1 MTISCI
7 MSEEMRVKMLAVNGR
22 YSKKMFDLFFDK
34 MYNEYVEKMRAQ
46 RLTPVSL
53 AFIGDAVHTLYV
65 RECIAEQ
72 SDGVVGTLHA
82 AASRLV
88 NAKCQA
94 AVLDELI
101 ASGALTA
108 EEADVARRAKNA
120 HLHSRAKAASPDD
133 YHKAT
138 ALEAVIGYLHVSGEA
153 ERERE
158 LMKRCVETGLR
169 LAAKQDKN

>member
-1 MTISCI
+1 
-7 MSEEMRVKMLAVNGR
+7 MLESNGR
-22 YSKKMFDLFFDK
+22 YGEKMFDLFFDK
-34 MYNEYVEKMRAQ
+34 MYNEHVEKTRAQ

-65 RECIAEQ
+65 REYLAEQ

-94 AVLDELI
+94 NVLDELI
-101 ASGALTA
+101 KAGELSD
-108 EEADVARRAKNA
+108 EEKDVARRAKNA

-153 ERERE
+153 KREKE
-158 LMKRCVETGLR
+158 LLQRCVDIGLS
-169 LAAKQDKN
+169 LGKK

>member
-1 MTISCI
+1 
-7 MSEEMRVKMLAVNGR
+7 
-22 YSKKMFDLFFDK
+22 MFDFFFDK
-34 MYNEYVEKMRAQ
+34 MYNDYVENTTVQ
-46 RLTPVSL
+46 RLTPVGL

-65 RECIAEQ
+65 REYVTAA
-72 SDGVVGTLHA
+72 SDGVVGTLHT

-101 ASGALTA
+101 KANALTA
-108 EEADVARRAKNA
+108 GEADIARRAKNA
-120 HLHSRAKAASPDD
+120 HLHSRAKTASPDD

-138 ALEAVIGYLHVSGEA
+138 ALEAVIGYVHMSGDT

-158 LMKRCVETGLR
+158 LLRQCVDIGLR
-169 LAAKQDKN
+169 VTVKP

>member
-1 MTISCI
+1 
-7 MSEEMRVKMLAVNGR
+7 
-22 YSKKMFDLFFDK
+22 MFDLFFDK
-34 MYNEYVEKMRAQ
+34 MYNEYVEKTRAQ

-65 RECIAEQ
+65 REYLATQ

-94 AVLDELI
+94 KIYDELI
-101 ASGALTA
+101 ASGALSD

-133 YHKAT
+133 YHRAT
-138 ALEAVIGYLHVSGEA
+138 ALEAVIGYLHVSGDV

-158 LMKRCVETGLR
+158 LLELCVEIGLR
-169 LAAKQDKN
+169 AAAK

>member
-1 MTISCI
+1 
-7 MSEEMRVKMLAVNGR
+7 
-22 YSKKMFDLFFDK
+22 
-34 MYNEYVEKMRAQ
+34 MYNEYVEKTRAQ

-53 AFIGDAVHTLYV
+53 AFIGDAVHTLFV
-65 RECIAEQ
+65 REYVVEH
-72 SDGVVGTLHA
+72 SDGVVGTLHN
-82 AASRLV
+82 AASRLI

-101 ASGALTA
+101 KAGELSD

-153 ERERE
+153 KREQE
-158 LMKRCVETGLR
+158 LLKRCVQIGLR
-169 LAAKQDKN
+169 ANGKQD

>member
-1 MTISCI
+1 
-7 MSEEMRVKMLAVNGR
+7 
-22 YSKKMFDLFFDK
+22 MFDLFFDK
-34 MYNEYVEKMRAQ
+34 MYNEYVEKTRAQ

-53 AFIGDAVHTLYV
+53 AFIGDAVHTLFV
-65 RECIAEQ
+65 REYVAAQ

-94 AVLDELI
+94 KVLDELI
-101 ASGALTA
+101 ASMALT
-108 EEADVARRAKNA
+108 EEESDVARRAKNA

-138 ALEAVIGYLHVSGEA
+138 ALEAVIGHLHVTGQL
-153 ERERE
+153 EREKE
-158 LMKRCVETGLR
+158 LLDKCVEIGLS
-169 LAAKQDKN
+169 LNAK

>member
-1 MTISCI
+1 MVES
-7 MSEEMRVKMLAVNGR
+7 NGC
-22 YSKKMFDLFFDK
+22 YGEKMFDLFFDK
-34 MYNEYVEKMRAQ
+34 MYNEYVEKTRAQ

-65 RECIAEQ
+65 REYIAGQ

-94 AVLDELI
+94 AVLDELM
-101 ASGALTA
+101 AKGVFTD

-138 ALEAVIGYLHVSGEA
+138 ALEAVIGYLHVSGET
-153 ERERE
+153 ERENE
-158 LMKRCVETGLR
+158 LLKLLVETGL
-169 LAAKQDKN
+169 LVAAKRDNN

>member
-1 MTISCI
+1 
-7 MSEEMRVKMLAVNGR
+7 MLHSN
-22 YSKKMFDLFFDK
+22 SSTHTKMFDLFFDK
-34 MYNEYVEKMRAQ
+34 MYNGHVENTRIQ
-46 RLTPVSL
+46 RLTPVGL

-65 RECIAEQ
+65 REYVTA
-72 SDGVVGTLHA
+72 STDGVVGTLHT

-94 AVLDELI
+94 AVLDELLSSNAI
-101 ASGALTA
+101 TA

-120 HLHSRAKAASPDD
+120 HLHSRAKTASSDD

-138 ALEAVIGYLHVSGEA
+138 ALEAVIGYVHVSGNM

-158 LMKRCVETGLR
+158 LLEQCVKIGL
-169 LAAKQDKN
+169 AVTAKP